1 MKIIQMVGD
10 NLISISLIGTNE
22 SLGKIEIKKIGSFIA
37 IDNRGKSWPHSL
49 SSKNQVVSDN
59 QRSHNRD
66 LTVYK
71 T

>member
-1 MKIIQMVGD
+1 MVGD

-37 IDNRGKSWPHSL
+37 IDNREKSWPHSS